1 MTHFKNRELE
11 EVNNEIK
18 RLVALNNI
26 KGLAYFSARLQAAR
40 MKKQD
45 MIEKIEDVL
54 FECLSRED
62 AVEILSQALD
72 RHMFGNQYMAKLVDK
87 ENDVPEKD
95 RKKWEEVSEF
105 VNTWSEGA
113 KHEL

>member
-1 MTHFKNRELE
+1 MAHLKNRELE

-18 RLVALNNI
+18 RLVEENNI
-26 KGLAYFSARLQAAR
+26 KELAYFSARLQAA
-40 MKKQD
+40 MIKKQD
-45 MIEKIEDVL
+45 MIEKIEDTL

-62 AVEILSQALD
+62 AVVILSQALN
-72 RHMFGNQYMAKLVDK
+72 RHMFGNQYMAKLVGK

-105 VNTWSEGA
+105 VNAWSKGV

>member
-54 FECLSRED
+54 FECLPKED
-62 AVEILSQALD
+62 AMAIFSQALN
-72 RHMFGNQYMAKLVDK
+72 RHMFGNQYMAKLVGK

-95 RKKWEEVSEF
+95 KKKWEEVSEF
-105 VNTWSEGA
+105 VNEWETGA
-113 KHEL
+113 QHEL